1 MGLGALVWSAAMIT
15 VVAAT
20 ASFVPAWRASMLS
33 PMSAIRNE
41 PGSLYHAA
49 GQQVRRL
56 VREHL
61 SKEEERAVL
70 PPAGSLSGISRDLR
84 AATSGSEATRIA
96 LATVQAV
103 IGVRSATLLE
113 KEPSDKY

>member
-49 GQQVRRL
+49 EQQVTRL

-61 SKEEERAVL
+61 SKEVERAIV
-70 PPAGSLSGISRDLR
+70 PPAGLLTELSGNLR
-84 AATSGSEATRIA
+84 AATSGPEATRIA
-96 LATVQAV
+96 LAT
-103 IGVRSATLLE
+103 L
-113 KEPSDKY
+113 